1 MLLYSE
7 TVGGKGKLGTQ
18 RGPGAPSRAA
28 IQVREG
34 PRMWLCPGTWPH
46 RSLQS
51 LRSAPSAP
59 TPRPAG
65 CSSGA
70 LGRWPA
76 CLLPALPAHPSGH
89 SRRSP
94 RFSVST
100 THVSTRSG
108 SCSPFL
114 SHGCSA
120 QWAPE
125 AHRLL
130 QTFPSLRD
138 PTFGP
143 RHFSTRTPASLR
155 TPMPG
160 RIPSTSKLPFTSFSP
175 NS

>member
-114 SHGCSA
+114 SHGCSLPSGRQRPTGCSRPFLLSEIPRSA
-120 QWAPE
+120 LVTS
-125 AHRLL
+125 AHVHLL
-130 QTFPSLRD
+130 
-138 PTFGP
+138 
-143 RHFSTRTPASLR
+143 H
-155 TPMPG
+155 
-160 RIPSTSKLPFTSFSP
+160 
-175 NS
+175 